1 MTTMGTNNKYVTSS
15 SYMIAGLK
23 RQPIHTGIAI
33 TFTVISALIAAIPIV
48 YIGIAIDELIISGLS
63 NRFIQLC
70 WMIVF
75 LALIY
80 LILYF
85 IQGYAWAGVVL
96 RWERG
101 ARQEFFDTLQKFS
114 MTFHDQVDKKRMLSI
129 AMQDIK
135 WVRLSLNPALSHLI
149 SGLASFA
156 ITTFILSSINAFF
169 GIIMLAGTPLYIA
182 FAYRYAK
189 RVEPVRRTMAQDMEQ
204 MTVISQGVFQGI
216 EVVRS
221 FGMEDQEKQKFY
233 KTSKKY
239 EKMVKKEGQLA
250 AFYVPSIILTAMTAT
265 AFFYGANN
273 VLAGTMTIGI
283 FTQVLTLLLS
293 LEAFNFMMSRILLT
307 LRGGFVNAQR
317 IINILNWK
325 DTLIEPENK
334 TPKVEWT
341 GDITFDNVSFKY
353 STTTGENIRYAL
365 KDFSIVIPGGSRVAL
380 IGGPGGGKSTILKL
394 LLRFYD
400 PTNGTIRIGE
410 IDFRNIPT
418 KEVRNA
424 VSLVE
429 QDIFLFRKSVK
440 ENIAF
445 GRADATDDEIVE
457 AAKRAQANEFIT
469 QMSEGYDTIIGER
482 GITLSGG
489 ERQRLA
495 IARAILRNPKIL
507 LLDDSVSA
515 VDSTTELKIRKALKE
530 VMLERTSITV
540 TQRLRTLVE
549 SDLVLIVDKN
559 HLIAAGSHEELLQT
573 SEHYKH
579 IFKRL
584 PGASSIIDSN
594 RVLGDVV

>member
-1 MTTMGTNNKYVTSS
+1 MGANNKYVTSS

-48 YIGIAIDELIISGLS
+48 YIGIAIDEFIISGLS

-75 LALIY
+75 LALIH

-96 RWERG
+96 RWERD

-114 MTFHDQVDKKRMLSI
+114 VTFHDQVDKKRMLSI

-410 IDFRNIPT
+410 VDFRNIPT

-549 SDLVLIVDKN
+549 SDLVLIVDKS

-584 PGASSIIDSN
+584 PGASSVIDSN

>member
-1 MTTMGTNNKYVTSS
+1 MGANNKYVTSS

-75 LALIY
+75 LALIH

-114 MTFHDQVDKKRMLSI
+114 VTFHDQVDKKRMLSI

-189 RVEPVRRTMAQDMEQ
+189 RVEPVRLAMAQDMEQ

-283 FTQVLTLLLS
+283 FTQVLILLLS

-410 IDFRNIPT
+410 VDFRNIPT

-549 SDLVLIVDKN
+549 SDLVLIVDKS

>member
-1 MTTMGTNNKYVTSS
+1 MGANNKYVTSS

-48 YIGIAIDELIISGLS
+48 YIGIAIDEFIISGLS

-75 LALIY
+75 LALIH

-96 RWERG
+96 RWERD

-114 MTFHDQVDKKRMLSI
+114 VTFHDQVDKKRMLSI

-400 PTNGTIRIGE
+400 PTNGTIRVGE
-410 IDFRNIPT
+410 VDFRNIPT

-549 SDLVLIVDKN
+549 SDLVLIVDKS

-584 PGASSIIDSN
+584 PGASSVIDSN

>member
-1 MTTMGTNNKYVTSS
+1 MGANNKYVTSS

-48 YIGIAIDELIISGLS
+48 YIGIAIDEFIISGLS

-75 LALIY
+75 IALIH

-96 RWERG
+96 RWERD

-204 MTVISQGVFQGI
+204 ITVISQGVFQGI

-410 IDFRNIPT
+410 VDFRNIPT

-549 SDLVLIVDKN
+549 SDLVLIVDKS

>member
-1 MTTMGTNNKYVTSS
+1 MGANNKYVTSS

-48 YIGIAIDELIISGLS
+48 YIGIAIDEFIISGLS

-75 LALIY
+75 LALIH

-101 ARQEFFDTLQKFS
+101 ARQEFFDTIQKFS

-410 IDFRNIPT
+410 VDFRNIPT

-549 SDLVLIVDKN
+549 SDLVLIVDKS

-584 PGASSIIDSN
+584 PGASSVIDSN

>member
-1 MTTMGTNNKYVTSS
+1 MGANNKYVTSS

-75 LALIY
+75 LALIH

-114 MTFHDQVDKKRMLSI
+114 VTFHDQVDKKRMLSI

-189 RVEPVRRTMAQDMEQ
+189 RVEPVRLAMAQDMEQ

-283 FTQVLTLLLS
+283 FTQVLILLLS

-410 IDFRNIPT
+410 VDFRNIPT

-515 VDSTTELKIRKALKE
+515 VDSTTELKIRRALKE

-549 SDLVLIVDKN
+549 SDLVLIVDKS

>member
-1 MTTMGTNNKYVTSS
+1 
-15 SYMIAGLK
+15 
-23 RQPIHTGIAI
+23 
-33 TFTVISALIAAIPIV
+33 
-48 YIGIAIDELIISGLS
+48 
-63 NRFIQLC
+63 
-70 WMIVF
+70 MIVF

-96 RWERG
+96 RWERD
-101 ARQEFFDTLQKFS
+101 ARQEFFETLQKFS

-250 AFYVPSIILTAMTAT
+250 AFYIPSIILTAMTAT

-334 TPKVEWT
+334 TPKVEWS

-380 IGGPGGGKSTILKL
+380 IGGPGGGKSTVLKL

-400 PTNGTIRIGE
+400 PTNGTIRIGDV
-410 IDFRNIPT
+410 DFRNIPT

-457 AAKRAQANEFIT
+457 AAKRAQSNEFIT

-515 VDSTTELKIRKALKE
+515 IDSTTELKIRKALKE

-540 TQRLRTLVE
+540 TQRLRTLIE

-559 HLIAAGSHEELLQT
+559 HLIAAGSHEELLLT

-579 IFKRL
+579 IFTRL
-584 PGASSIIDSN
+584 PGARSIIDSN
-594 RVLGDVV
+594 RVQGDSV